1 MLEMHIREP
10 GFRCSACR
18 PFTNI
23 IDIIQKFNETG
34 VSHLFKASFQ
44 HDMAF
49 RNLKIKREEQLLI
62 KYCIIEY

>member
-49 RNLKIKREEQLLI
+49 RNLKI
-62 KYCIIEY
+62 